1 MYLMLDASLY
11 LFSQVNQFNCVNGAV
26 IKCTNWALF
35 VSWSN
40 SFCTFW
46 ERVDQSFEYS
56 YSYQECRYQYA
67 LVIRHSLLLA
77 KKTTAAG
84 AGRKKA
90 VDMDSS
96 SDFDFGESKPKK
108 QPTPKAAPKVKAT
121 KPKVTKA
128 PKKMAVSSDVD
139 SSDEES
145 SGGKKKAA
153 VRYAFIFCFFS

>member
-56 YSYQECRYQYA
+56 YSY
-67 LVIRHSLLLA
+67 
-77 KKTTAAG
+77 
-84 AGRKKA
+84 
-90 VDMDSS
+90 
-96 SDFDFGESKPKK
+96 
-108 QPTPKAAPKVKAT
+108 
-121 KPKVTKA
+121 
-128 PKKMAVSSDVD
+128 
-139 SSDEES
+139 
-145 SGGKKKAA
+145 
-153 VRYAFIFCFFS
+153 